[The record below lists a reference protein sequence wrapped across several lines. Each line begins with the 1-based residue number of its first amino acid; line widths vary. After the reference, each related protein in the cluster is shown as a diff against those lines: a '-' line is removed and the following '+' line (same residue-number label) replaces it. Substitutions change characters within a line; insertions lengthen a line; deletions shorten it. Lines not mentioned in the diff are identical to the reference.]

1 MPTLYD
7 VAHIVAWNGY
17 TEDMLP
23 YLGVDKAAWTND
35 EFWFPHVVNFRHGP
49 KKKTRIQRICE
60 NSYAPFR
67 RVKQLLAYGA
77 DPDIKDEDG
86 NSPLINCC
94 NSGSLDIKS
103 NGKYVY
109 DSLARNCIETI
120 EILINA
126 GADVNQCKTGFTPM
140 HFAAK
145 GGQLDIMKILLA
157 NGADLSQCKTAPTPM
172 HLAVKD
178 GHIQVVKLLLA
189 NRVDINI
196 RDSRDGYP
204 IDIAAKEGN
213 IEIVKLLMKGGAIIS
228 DETIYNAIDGN
239 HDSIL
244 SYITK
249 VYRAPADSIY
259 KAVYHN
265 SAKVVQTLAKMG
277 GDLNFIIYGR
287 TLVERAVLPQFKD
300 NSILNE
306 LCKAG
311 ANMNITAV
319 PNAMPPIFLALL
331 PTYVSGVK
339 ILCKHGVDVNIL
351 YDVSHSGHHVSPII
365 HILQKKAHTDSE
377 DKELYEMFMALLPL
391 SDLTL
396 ADSEGKTPIEYAK
409 KHRLPKYEIAIDH
422 ELRKRKKASA

>member
-7 VAHIVAWNGY
+7 VAHLVAWNGY
-17 TEDMLP
+17 AEDILP
-23 YLGVDKAAWTND
+23 YLGVDKAAWSNN
-35 EFWFPHVVNFRHGP
+35 EFWFPQVVNFRHGP

-77 DPDIKDEDG
+77 DPDIRDEDG

-157 NGADLSQCKTAPTPM
+157 NGAD
-172 HLAVKD
+172 
-178 GHIQVVKLLLA
+178 
-189 NRVDINI
+189 INI

-228 DETIYNAIDGN
+228 DEAIYNAIDGN

-277 GDLNFIIYGR
+277 GDLNFIVYGR

-339 ILCKHGVDVNIL
+339 VLCKHGVDVNIL

-422 ELRKRKKASA
+422 ELRKRKKASS

>member
-17 TEDMLP
+17 AEDMLP
-23 YLGVDKAAWTND
+23 YLGVDKAAWNND
-35 EFWFPHVVNFRHGP
+35 EFWFPYVVNFRHGP
-49 KKKTRIQRICE
+49 KKKTRLHIICE
-60 NSYAPFR
+60 KSYIPFS
-67 RVKQLLAYGA
+67 RVKKLLAYGA
-77 DPDIKDEDG
+77 DPKAKDEDG

-94 NSGSLDIKS
+94 NSGSLNVKS
-103 NGKYVY
+103 NGKYLY
-109 DSLARNCIETI
+109 GCLARNCIETI

-126 GADVNQCKTGFTPM
+126 GADVNQSKGLTPM

-145 GGQLDIMKILLA
+145 AGNLDLMKILLV

-172 HLAVKD
+172 HLAVKE

-189 NRVDINI
+189 NGVDINI

-204 IDIAAKEGN
+204 IDIAAKGN
-213 IEIVKLLMKGGAIIS
+213 IEIVKLLMKAGAIIS
-228 DETIYNAIDGN
+228 DDAIYNAIDGN

-249 VYRAPADSIY
+249 VHRAPAHSIHR
-259 KAVYHN
+259 AVWNN
-265 SAKVVQTLAKMG
+265 STKVVQTLAKAG
-277 GDLNFIIYGR
+277 GDLNFIVDGR
-287 TLVERAVLPQFKD
+287 TLIERAVLPQFKD
-300 NSILNE
+300 DSILNQ

-311 ANMNITAV
+311 ANMNMTAV

-339 ILCKHGVDVNIL
+339 VLCKYGVDVNIL
-351 YDVSHSGHHVSPII
+351 YDVSHSGHHISPII
-365 HILQKKAHTDSE
+365 HILQKKAYTDSE
-377 DKELYEMFMALLPL
+377 DRELYEIFMALLPL

-396 ADSEGKTPIEYAK
+396 ADSEGKTPVEYAK
-409 KHRLPKYEIAIDH
+409 KNRLPKYEIAIDH
-422 ELRKRKKASA
+422 ELRKRKKV